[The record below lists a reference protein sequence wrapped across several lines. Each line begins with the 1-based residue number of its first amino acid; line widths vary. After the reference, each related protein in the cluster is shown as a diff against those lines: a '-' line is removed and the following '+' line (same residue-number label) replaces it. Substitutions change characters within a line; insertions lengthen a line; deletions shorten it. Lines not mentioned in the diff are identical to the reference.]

1 MSEFVRPFEGL
12 SKRTLASLEDPST
25 ASPMKRPPHFLRPFV
40 LGLLAVCSPHAWF
53 PTPLH
58 AEDWPQ
64 WRGPEF
70 NGSTTEKGLPIEF
83 SKEAGVL
90 WAAPMSGPS
99 ASTPIILRDRVFLS
113 SVDKDNQS
121 THAQCL
127 NRSNGKVLW
136 ETKISDGLR
145 RDERSNYSS
154 PSPVTDGKLVIF
166 FYGNGDLA
174 AFDLDGK
181 PLWRRNIEQDYGEFA
196 FQWTFSATPLLFQE
210 RLYLPV
216 LQRDQP
222 VHNRGKDGAESF
234 LLCMEPA
241 TGKTLWRHVRATE
254 AQAESREAFTTPIP
268 YEVAGKWQIILAGG
282 DMLSAHDPVSG
293 DELWRW
299 GTWNPTRI
307 GHWRLVP
314 SPVAGA
320 GLVLACAPKKS
331 PIFAVKPGTGVLD
344 EKSLAWTT
352 SDRALSSDVPT
363 PAFAQGDF
371 FVLSDVAKSLS
382 RVAPDGAI
390 KWTFETPGRIKYE
403 ASPLVADNKV
413 FLVNFNGD
421 VVVVN
426 AQDGT
431 LLHKA
436 AFGTPDDKQV
446 RSMIVASNGHLFLR
460 TDTTLFCI
468 GKDTVSGAK

>member
-1 MSEFVRPFEGL
+1 
-12 SKRTLASLEDPST
+12 
-25 ASPMKRPPHFLRPFV
+25 
-40 LGLLAVCSPHAWF
+40 
-53 PTPLH
+53 
-58 AEDWPQ
+58 
-64 WRGPEF
+64 
-70 NGSTTEKGLPIEF
+70 
-83 SKEAGVL
+83 
-90 WAAPMSGPS
+90 MSGPS